1 MANIIDADLLIDTL
15 SGEKAIAFLAN
26 RLAPLGAFSTDFS
39 NDIVPATKSLQIV
52 KVTAG
57 SKTLQNP
64 TDFNVGDST
73 TSNIAVTVDAY
84 SQPFHITSKELN
96 QRMRLEN
103 LAEANLNELAL
114 TLSKVWTALI
124 LTTTFTN
131 TGVTVAQS
139 SFSAA
144 NAKTLLGSVMKC
156 AQKSLILD
164 GVAFA
169 QLAPSDKNAFQLGE
183 TGAYG
188 FQGIHCQTD
197 WTGATANVYG
207 FAAGKQALAMY
218 AGIPL
223 MDPGVAAKLDGQKI
237 MEIPGLGLSV
247 QVNTWVD
254 VNTRARWASYD
265 LAFGAAVAEAT
276 ALTVVKSA

>member
-1 MANIIDADLLIDTL
+1 MANIIDADLLLDTL
-15 SGEKAIAFLAN
+15 GEKAITYLGDK
-26 RLAPLGAFSTDFS
+26 LAPLRAFARDFTQ
-39 NDIVPATKSLQIV
+39 DGIQQTKSVQLV

-57 SKTLQNP
+57 STTLQNP
-64 TDFNVGDST
+64 TTFQSGDT
-73 TSNIAVTVDAY
+73 TTDNIAVTVDAY

-96 QRMRLEN
+96 QKMRLEN
-103 LAEANLNELAL
+103 LAQANLQAFAVA
-114 TLSKVWTALI
+114 LSKVWTALI

-131 TGVTVAQS
+131 TGVTIAQA
-139 SFSAA
+139 SFDAA
-144 NAKTLLGSVMKC
+144 NAKKLLGSVMKC

>member
-1 MANIIDADLLIDTL
+1 M
-15 SGEKAIAFLAN
+15 
-26 RLAPLGAFSTDFS
+26 
-39 NDIVPATKSLQIV
+39 
-52 KVTAG
+52 
-57 SKTLQNP
+57 
-64 TDFNVGDST
+64 
-73 TSNIAVTVDAY
+73 
-84 SQPFHITSKELN
+84 
-96 QRMRLEN
+96 
-103 LAEANLNELAL
+103 
-114 TLSKVWTALI
+114 
-124 LTTTFTN
+124 
-131 TGVTVAQS
+131 TVAQS
-139 SFSAA
+139 SFDAA
-144 NAKTLLGSVMKC
+144 NAKKLLGSVMKC

-207 FAAGKQALAMY
+207 FAAGKQAFAMY

>member
-1 MANIIDADLLIDTL
+1 MANTIDVDLLIDTL

-57 SKTLQNP
+57 SKTLINP
-64 TDFNVGDST
+64 TEFNSGDST

-188 FQGIHCQTD
+188 FQGIHCQTA

-207 FAAGKQALAMY
+207 FAAGPEALAMY
-218 AGIPL
+218 ANIPL
-223 MDPGVAAKLDGQKI
+223 IDPGVAARLDGQKVVT
-237 MEIPGLGLSV
+237 IPGIELPV
-247 QVNTWVD
+247 QINTWVD
-254 VNTRARWASYD
+254 VATRARWASYD
-265 LAFGAAVAEAT
+265 IMFGAAVAEAT